1 MRRYNMST
9 VENLSHVEKEL
20 VAVAASIA
28 SGCLPCTMHHIKA
41 VREAG
46 ATETEVL
53 RAIDIALD
61 VRINATEIL
70 AEAAH
75 GNPDNEYPIEIQSAS
90 LEEPIDDLVSMG
102 AALAANS
109 VAGLEYYLI
118 MAWAA
123 GASTRQIQTA
133 AGIARAIRKEAAE
146 KADAIIGIPIEP
158 TQAKAE
164 DQPGG
169 CCQNADNNQV
179 RQPNE
184 NAAMNAE
191 RPQGSVPT
199 PCGCS

>member
-1 MRRYNMST
+1 MST
-9 VENLSHVEKEL
+9 AENLSHVEKEL

-53 RAIDIALD
+53 RAIDIALN

-75 GNPDNEYPIEIQSAS
+75 GNPDNDYPIEFPSTS

-123 GASTRQIQTA
+123 GASNRQIQTT
-133 AGIARAIRKEAAE
+133 AGIARDIRKTASE
-146 KADAIIGIPIEP
+146 KADAIIRIPIIEP
-158 TQAKAE
+158 TEAQAD

-179 RQPNE
+179 GQPNE

-191 RPQGSVPT
+191 QPQGSVPT
-199 PCGCS
+199 PCGCG